1 MTIYL
6 RSGVKHAIAELRPLQ
21 FNTADASFV
30 MGCPKVLHRTFLA
43 ALVGV
48 TAAGLTVGAQE
59 QVQATFRSSLSLV
72 SVAVVVRDGGGKLVT
87 DLSARD
93 FEIVDAGVARPVTH
107 FEAGRDADARLALL
121 VDSSG
126 SMVVGAKPERTRMAA
141 DFLIAKMRPADAATV
156 FSFDSEVRRLTAYT
170 GNADILRTAVSRVVP
185 FGSTCLFDAIV
196 GTAETVQ
203 DDSPRARAVVLLTD
217 GIDTASLYSADDA
230 ATAAARLDLPVYVLG
245 VGSLAG
251 QPTPGFRDAAPTR
264 FSVAE
269 LARRTGGTSAE
280 ASSPA
285 QLSIVTQTILDE
297 LHHQYL
303 LAFEGG
309 TERGWHSLQVRV
321 RKGKVN
327 VRSRDGYF
335 VH

>member
-1 MTIYL
+1 
-6 RSGVKHAIAELRPLQ
+6 V
-21 FNTADASFV
+21 
-30 MGCPKVLHRTFLA
+30 PKVLHRTFLA
-43 ALVGV
+43 ALLGV

-59 QVQATFRSSLSLV
+59 QVQATFRSSLALV

-87 DLSARD
+87 GLSAQD
-93 FEIVDAGVARPVTH
+93 FEIVDAGIARRVTH

-126 SMVVGAKPERTRMAA
+126 SMVVGAKPERTRLAA

-156 FSFDSEVRRLTAYT
+156 FSFDSEVRRLTPYT
-170 GNADILRTAVSRVVP
+170 GNSEILRTAVSKVVP

-217 GIDTASLYSADDA
+217 GIDTASLHSADDA

-245 VGSLAG
+245 VGGLAG
-251 QPTPGFRDAAPTR
+251 QPTPSFRDAAAPTR

-327 VRSRDGYF
+327 ARSRDGYF